1 MKRLSFLAALLAVA
15 VAVPLSIGSSHREAP
30 RILKDPTADNT
41 DVWAYTASDAPGSLT
56 VVANWIPLADP
67 AGGPNFYPL
76 DENAR
81 YYVKIDNTGDGY
93 EDVAY
98 RWKFTTRF
106 RNPNSFLYAAPTVD
120 SVNDPDVNLVQTYDL
135 YKETYRNRKLV
146 GSKRIAD
153 NAPVVPDN
161 VGPKTIPNF
170 AQVEAGGITPLKGGG
185 KTIVTP
191 ADDAFFVDLGAVFDG
206 INIDKPGRPNIGLGN
221 QGGGKDD
228 VAGYNT
234 KSFVLQVPEREVT
247 RDGKQVSSMK
257 AGNAVV
263 GVWATT
269 ERKRGSVLGSSVS
282 GKRKHGKRSGHDGY
296 VQVSRLGNPLI
307 NEVIVP
313 IGKKDKFNA
322 TSPADDARNFGR
334 FALNP
339 EPARLLN
346 ALFGLGVQETNRT
359 DIVQALLTGVPGLTQ
374 IGKNPPA
381 ADTLKL
387 NLGVAP
393 SANPNRFGVLAGD
406 LAGFPNGRRLIDDV
420 VDIELRVIAGA
431 LLSPPKN
438 IPLGDGVDQ
447 NDKPFRSQF
456 PYVALANDGFNSQL
470 KRNEPQHAAVPQ
482 PPPAQLP

>member
-1 MKRLSFLAALLAVA
+1 MKKLSFLAALLAAA

-41 DVWAYTASDAPGSLT
+41 DVWAFTAADAPDSLT

-98 RWKFTTRF
+98 RWKFRTRF
-106 RNPNSFLYAAPTVD
+106 RNPGSFLYAAPTVD
-120 SVNDPDVNLVQTYDL
+120 SVSDPDLNYVQTYDL
-135 YKETYRNRKLV
+135 YKETYNSKRRLV
-146 GSKRIAD
+146 GVRRIAND
-153 NAPVVPDN
+153 APVVPDN

-170 AQVEAGGITPLKGGG
+170 AQVEAGGVTPLRGGG
-185 KTIVTP
+185 KTIVGP
-191 ADDAFFVDLGAVFDG
+191 ADDAFFVDLGSIFDG
-206 INIDKPGRPNIGLGN
+206 INLDKPGRPNIGLGN

-247 RDGKQVSSMK
+247 RNGRSVADMNAK
-257 AGNAVV
+257 NAVV
-263 GVWATT
+263 GVWSTT
-269 ERKRGSVLGSSVS
+269 ERQRVSVRGRHHS
-282 GKRKHGKRSGHDGY
+282 RRW

-307 NEVIVP
+307 NEVIIP

-322 TSPADDARNFGR
+322 TSPADDAKNFGT

-346 ALFGLGVQETNRT
+346 ALFNLGVKETDRT

-374 IGKNPPA
+374 IGNKPAA

-387 NLGVAP
+387 NLGVPPA
-393 SANPNRFGVLAGD
+393 SNPNRFGVLAGD
-406 LAGFPNGRRLIDDV
+406 VAGFPNGRRLADDV

-431 LLSPPKN
+431 LLSDDQGGKQ

-447 NDKPFRSQF
+447 NDKPLRSQF
-456 PYVALANDGFNSQL
+456 PYVPLANDGFNSQL
-470 KRNEPQHAAVPQ
+470 KRTEPQHDPVPQ

>member
-1 MKRLSFLAALLAVA
+1 MKKLSILAALLAVA

-30 RILKDPTADNT
+30 NILKDPTADNT
-41 DVWAYTASDAPGSLT
+41 DVWAYTAADAPGSLT

-98 RWKFTTRF
+98 RWDFKTRF

-120 SVNDPDVNLVQTYDL
+120 SVNDPDINLFQTYDL
-135 YKETYRNRKLV
+135 YKETYNKDRKLV
-146 GSKRIAD
+146 DTKRIAND
-153 NAPVVPDN
+153 APVVPDN

-170 AQVEAGGITPLKGGG
+170 AQVEAGGVTQLRGGG
-185 KTIVTP
+185 KTIVAP
-191 ADDAFFVDLGAVFDG
+191 ADDAFFVDLGTIFDG
-206 INIDKPGRPNIGLGN
+206 VNIDKPGRPNIGLGN

-247 RDGKQVSSMK
+247 RDGKQVADMT
-257 AGNAVV
+257 AENAVV
-263 GVWATT
+263 GVWSTT
-269 ERKRGSVLGSSVS
+269 ERKRDSVLRPAASRKGKGSQN
-282 GKRKHGKRSGHDGY
+282 DNWA
-296 VQVSRLGNPLI
+296 QVSRLGNPLI
-307 NEVIVP
+307 NEVIIP
-313 IGKKDKFNA
+313 IGMKDKFNA
-322 TSPADDARNFGR
+322 TSPADDAKNFGR

-339 EPARLLN
+339 EPARILN
-346 ALFGLGVQETNRT
+346 ALFGLGIQETNRT

-374 IGKNPPA
+374 IGKNPAA

-393 SANPNRFGVLAGD
+393 AAKENRFGVLAGD
-406 LAGFPNGRRLIDDV
+406 LAGFPNGRRLADDV

-431 LLSPPKN
+431 LLKPAKN
-438 IPLGDGVDQ
+438 VPLGDGVDR

-470 KRNEPQHAAVPQ
+470 KRTEPQHAPVPQ
-482 PPPAQLP
+482 PPPAELP

>member
-41 DVWAYTASDAPGSLT
+41 DVWAFTAADAPGSLT

-98 RWKFTTRF
+98 RWKFRSRF
-106 RNPNSFLYAAPTVD
+106 RNPDSFLYAAPTVD
-120 SVNDPDVNLVQTYDL
+120 SVRDPDVNFVQTYDL
-135 YKETYRNRKLV
+135 YKETYNKKRKLV
-146 GSKRIAD
+146 DVERIAND
-153 NAPVVPDN
+153 APVVPDN

-170 AQVEAGGITPLKGGG
+170 AQVEAGGVTSLKGGG

-191 ADDAFFVDLGAVFDG
+191 ADDAFFVDLGTIFDG
-206 INIDKPGRPNIGLGN
+206 INLDKPGRPNIGLGN

-234 KSFVLQVPEREVT
+234 KSFVLQVPESEVT
-247 RDGKQVSSMK
+247 RNGKPV
-257 AGNAVV
+257 AGMNAKNAVI
-263 GVWATT
+263 GVWSTT
-269 ERKRGSVLGSSVS
+269 ERKRVS
-282 GKRKHGKRSGHDGY
+282 IGGRHKSRHW

-322 TSPADDARNFGR
+322 TSPANDAKNFGA

-346 ALFGLGVQETNRT
+346 ALFNLGVKETNRT

-374 IGKNPPA
+374 IGKSPAA

-387 NLGVAP
+387 NLGVPPA
-393 SANPNRFGVLAGD
+393 SNPNRFGVLAGD
-406 LAGFPNGRRLIDDV
+406 TAGFPNGRRLIDDV

-431 LLSPPKN
+431 LLPDDQGGKQ

-447 NDKPFRSQF
+447 NDKPLRSAF
-456 PYVALANDGFNSQL
+456 PYVPLANDGFGSQL
-470 KRNEPQHAAVPQ
+470 KRIEPQHAPVPQ
-482 PPPAQLP
+482 PPQ

>member
-1 MKRLSFLAALLAVA
+1 MKRLAILAALLAVG
-15 VAVPLSIGSSHREAP
+15 VVVPLSIGSSHREAP

-41 DVWAYTASDAPGSLT
+41 DVWAYTAKDAPGSLT
-56 VVANWIPLADP
+56 VVSNWIPLADP

-98 RWKFTTRF
+98 RWDFDTKF

-120 SVNDPDVNLVQTYDL
+120 SIKDPDLNLVQTYDL
-135 YKETYRNRKLV
+135 YKETYNRKRKLTGV
-146 GSKRIAD
+146 KRIAN
-153 NAPVVPDN
+153 NAPVAPDN
-161 VGPKTIPNF
+161 VGPKTIPNY
-170 AQVEAGGITPLKGGG
+170 AKVEAGATTSLRGGG
-185 KTIVTP
+185 KTAVIP
-191 ADDAFFVDLGAVFDG
+191 ADDAFFVDLGTIFDG
-206 INIDKPGRPNIGLGN
+206 VNLDKPGRPNIGLGN

-247 RDGKQVSSMK
+247 RNRKQVSGMGSK
-257 AGNAVV
+257 NAVV
-263 GVWATT
+263 GVWSTT
-269 ERKRGSVLGSSVS
+269 ERKRSSVLRSAS
-282 GKRKHGKRSGHDGY
+282 KRKHGKRKHW

-307 NEVIVP
+307 NEVIIP
-313 IGKKDKFNA
+313 IGMKDKFNA
-322 TSPADDARNFGR
+322 TSPANDAKNFGK

-339 EPARLLN
+339 EPARILN
-346 ALFGLGVQETNRT
+346 ALFKLGIKETNRT
-359 DIVQALLTGVPGLTQ
+359 DIVQALLTGLPGLTQ
-374 IGKNPPA
+374 IGKNPAA

-393 SANPNRFGVLAGD
+393 AANPSRFGALAGD
-406 LAGFPNGRRLIDDV
+406 TAGFPNGRRLADDV

-431 LLSPPKN
+431 LLPANQGGKQ

-447 NDKPFRSQF
+447 NDKPFRSSF
-456 PYVALANDGFNSQL
+456 PYVSLANDGFNSTL
-470 KRNEPQHAAVPQ
+470 KRTEPQHAPVPQ
-482 PPPAQLP
+482 PPN